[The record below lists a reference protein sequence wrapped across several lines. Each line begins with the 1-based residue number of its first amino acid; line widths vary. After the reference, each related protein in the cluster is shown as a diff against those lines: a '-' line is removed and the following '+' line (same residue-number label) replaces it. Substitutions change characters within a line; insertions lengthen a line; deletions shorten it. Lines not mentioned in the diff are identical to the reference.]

1 MTDIEQTNL
10 PFPYNFDARQG
21 DFPYYRGDWYRNG
34 GVRGRA
40 YLERA
45 PVLGD
50 SLISIENN
58 LIEEAALELAF
69 EGNRWGDLVRV
80 AIHRND
86 PAFLADR
93 VYAKLNADGNAEAS
107 AVRTKLM
114 SRENWYLPFIWND
127 EE

>member
-1 MTDIEQTNL
+1 MT
-10 PFPYNFDARQG
+10 ARG
-21 DFPYYRGDWYRNG
+21 IAMGNSFLKKVTWHRNG